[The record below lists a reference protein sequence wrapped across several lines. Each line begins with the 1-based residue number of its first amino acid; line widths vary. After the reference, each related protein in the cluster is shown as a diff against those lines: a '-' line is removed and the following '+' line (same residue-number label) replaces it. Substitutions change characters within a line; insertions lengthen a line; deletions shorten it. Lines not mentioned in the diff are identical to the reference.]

1 MMGST
6 IEEGKGVVRMT
17 VLVAY
22 ASKHGSTEGIAQ
34 AIADR
39 IRELG
44 EPAEVGSVDEIRDV
58 AEYRAIVLGSAVYA
72 GSWMKEAV
80 EFAHRFAEA
89 LAERPVWLFSSGPLG
104 TDVEDEEEQP
114 RQLGEMGGIIRPI
127 DHRMFFGALDRNALG
142 FGERMMV
149 KAVKAPE
156 GDFRDWA
163 AIRGWADGIARE
175 LGVGSGTGG

>member
-1 MMGST
+1 
-6 IEEGKGVVRMT
+6 MT

-39 IRELG
+39 LRELG
-44 EPAEVGSVDEIRDV
+44 EPVEVGSVDELHEV
-58 AEYRAIVLGSAVYA
+58 GGFRAVVLGSAVYA

-80 EFAHRFAEA
+80 DFVHRSAEA

-114 RQLGEMGGIIRPI
+114 RQLEELGGIVGPI
-127 DHRMFFGALDRNALG
+127 EHRMFFGALDRSKLG

-156 GDFRDWA
+156 GDFRDWD
-163 AIRGWADGIARE
+163 AIRGWADAIARE
-175 LGVGSGTGG
+175 LEADPSGGPRA

>member
-1 MMGST
+1 
-6 IEEGKGVVRMT
+6 MT

-39 IRELG
+39 LRELG
-44 EPAEVGSVDEIRDV
+44 EPVEVGSVDAFREV
-58 AEYRAIVLGSAVYA
+58 GGFRAVVLGSAVYA

-80 EFAHRFAEA
+80 EFGHRFAEA

-114 RQLGEMGGIIRPI
+114 RQLEELSGIVGPVE
-127 DHRMFFGALDRNALG
+127 HRMFFGALDRSKLG

-156 GDFRDWA
+156 GDFRDWD
-163 AIRGWADGIARE
+163 AIREWADAIARE
-175 LGVGSGTGG
+175 LEADPSGGPRA